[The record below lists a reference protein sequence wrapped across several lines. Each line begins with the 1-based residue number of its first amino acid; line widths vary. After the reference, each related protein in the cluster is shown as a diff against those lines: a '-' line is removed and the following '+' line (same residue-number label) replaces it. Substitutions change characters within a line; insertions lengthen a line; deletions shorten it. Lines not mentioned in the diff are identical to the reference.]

1 MSGLVPSQTPKM
13 KTDSFTRFFLLCCNY
28 RFQFGYIVICTTYL
42 GLKLLKVERKLD
54 SDTSFSSIQS
64 SAVGTVITVIFVWR
78 SNVLRY
84 LRIAKARSFRESI
97 DVILPSS
104 GFWVRRQS
112 FIALD
117 RDGVQLDKRV
127 VAWRYT
133 DGRKDSRCYVNGTP
147 EDATHCTSIRLL

>member
-64 SAVGTVITVIFVWR
+64 SAVGTVITVIFV
-78 SNVLRY
+78 
-84 LRIAKARSFRESI
+84 
-97 DVILPSS
+97 
-104 GFWVRRQS
+104 
-112 FIALD
+112 
-117 RDGVQLDKRV
+117 
-127 VAWRYT
+127 
-133 DGRKDSRCYVNGTP
+133 
-147 EDATHCTSIRLL
+147 